1 VNRRT
6 KYAAVRMKRK
16 KKTAVKARSAAAV
29 SGGKKTRRRKDAAA
43 SRGKSADLRAA
54 TAALRQEAR
63 QAAGEAADARVE
75 LEQLMAQMR
84 EANSRLIVNTVR
96 AQTMTEEAEQANQL
110 KDEFLATV
118 SHELRTPLNA
128 VLGWARMLGSMK
140 LPPARV
146 KHGIEVIERNAAS
159 LAHLIEDLLDVSRIV
174 AGTLRLAPQ
183 PIDLVAVT
191 EAALETVGPL
201 ALAGNVELAFSPN
214 RRELETVSGDAGR
227 IHQVIGNLLANAIKF
242 TPAGGRVDIFITR
255 ASDEMEIKVVDTGQ
269 GISAD
274 FLPHVFERFRQADG
288 APTRRHS
295 GLGVGLAIVRQL
307 VELHGGTVSASSPGE
322 GLGSTF
328 IVRLPISGGE
338 AQRGKLVAPRIR
350 RTVPSRPSP
359 TPRLPRLDAL
369 RVLVVDD
376 DADGRTL
383 TSIVLTQAGAT
394 VEAAGSARE
403 ALQILDEKRP
413 DALVTD
419 IRLPDEDGYGLLR
432 HVRQHEAEHGGFI
445 PAVALTGYARA
456 EDRDQALAAGF
467 QAHVPKPIDP
477 VELAAAVAASV
488 QSAKTKPRKPKS
500 AR

>member
-1 VNRRT
+1 VNRTT
-6 KYAAVRMKRK
+6 KYAALRMKRK
-16 KKTAVKARSAAAV
+16 KTAAGKTRSAAAV
-29 SGGKKTRRRKDAAA
+29 SGGAKTRRRQGATAF
-43 SRGKSADLRAA
+43 RGKSADLRAA
-54 TAALRQEAR
+54 TAALRREAL
-63 QAAGEAADARVE
+63 QAAGEAAVARVD

-128 VLGWARMLGSMK
+128 VLGWARMLGSMN

-146 KHGIEVIERNAAS
+146 KHGIAVIERNASA

-183 PIDLVAVT
+183 PIDLVAVA

-201 ALAGNVELAFSPN
+201 AHASNVELVFSPN
-214 RRELETVSGDAGR
+214 RRELEPVSGDAGR
-227 IHQVIGNLLANAIKF
+227 IQQVIGNLVANAIKF

-255 ASDEMEIKVVDTGQ
+255 AGDEMEIKVVDTGQ

-274 FLPHVFERFRQADG
+274 FLPYVFDRFRQADG

-307 VELHGGTVSASSPGE
+307 VELHGGTVSASSPGPD
-322 GLGSTF
+322 LGATF
-328 IVRLPISGGE
+328 IVRLPVSGGV
-338 AQRGKLVAPRIR
+338 AQRGDPVAAGKR
-350 RTVPSRPSP
+350 RPVPSGPSP
-359 TPRLPRLDAL
+359 MPRLPRLDAL

-383 TSIVLTQAGAT
+383 TSMVLTQAGAT
-394 VEAAGSARE
+394 VEAAGSAKE
-403 ALQILDEKRP
+403 ALEILYEKRP
-413 DALVTD
+413 DALVSD
-419 IRLPDEDGYGLLR
+419 IRLPDENGYGLIR
-432 HVRQHEAEHGGFI
+432 QVRQHDAEHGGFT
-445 PAVALTGYARA
+445 PAVALTGYARS
-456 EDRDQALAAGF
+456 EDREQALAAGF
-467 QAHVPKPIDP
+467 QAHVLKPVDP

-488 QSAKTKPRKPKS
+488 QSSKTRPRKPKS